1 MLPISPALTHDSEG
15 QRSEI
20 VSVTINKMM
29 SAMKCGRLL
38 QANILVISLF
48 FYIILQADSPERRMK
63 LSAFILSF

>member
-1 MLPISPALTHDSEG
+1 
-15 QRSEI
+15 
-20 VSVTINKMM
+20 
-29 SAMKCGRLL
+29 MKCGRLL